1 VGGTGITESILKSTS
16 NFAGE
21 KTLGVDWIYSS
32 FIEAPGEKAAASTGI
47 AIGADTGKTTAG
59 QIGIVTA
66 DSGSSSSLVPAI
78 FSSTGMVPDTDN
90 TYDIGSATKK
100 YKDVYA
106 TTFRGTATE
115 SYYAD
120 LAENY
125 LADAEYAPGTVI
137 EFGGEAEVTQ
147 STTHGTHRVAG
158 VVSTNP
164 AHLMNSH
171 CEGDNVVAV
180 ALQGRVPCN
189 VIGKVAKGDMLV
201 ASNVPGYAIVNN
213 TPAVGSV
220 IGKALGDKLDGER
233 GTVEVVVGKH

>member
-1 VGGTGITESILKSTS
+1 
-16 NFAGE
+16 
-21 KTLGVDWIYSS
+21 
-32 FIEAPGEKAAASTGI
+32 
-47 AIGADTGKTTAG
+47 
-59 QIGIVTA
+59 
-66 DSGSSSSLVPAI
+66 
-78 FSSTGMVPDTDN
+78 M
-90 TYDIGSATKK
+90 
-100 YKDVYA
+100 
-106 TTFRGTATE
+106 
-115 SYYAD
+115 
-120 LAENY
+120 AENY
-125 LADAEYAPGTVI
+125 LGDEQYKPGTVVV
-137 EFGGEAEVTQ
+137 FGGAAEITIT
-147 STTHGTHRVAG
+147 STKGDHRVAG

-213 TPAVGSV
+213 TPGVGSV